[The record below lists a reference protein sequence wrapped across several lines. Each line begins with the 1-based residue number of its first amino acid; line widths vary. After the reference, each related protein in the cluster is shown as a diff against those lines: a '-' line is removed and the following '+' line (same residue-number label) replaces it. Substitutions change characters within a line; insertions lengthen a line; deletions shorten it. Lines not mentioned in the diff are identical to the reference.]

1 MMDVLLLADLH
12 GNYGKVD
19 AFLGYDYDAVIIAGD
34 ITNMGPVSAV
44 EGLFSRIDVPVF
56 TDRGRHIKLPWFV
69 RIPKSARSGQDRDGE
84 IDASQVKS
92 VSVNRFDKKIGDV
105 TPGQIVGVVDAIAL
119 CLGYELPGG
128 PGYS

>member
-1 MMDVLLLADLH
+1 MSDRGIPPNPQRGELWLVNFEPQRGQEVKKRRPALVVGEPML
-12 GNYGKVD
+12 GN
-19 AFLGYDYDAVIIAGD
+19 L
-34 ITNMGPVSAV
+34 S
-44 EGLFSRIDVPVF
+44 LRIVVPVF